1 LIGVEDEDS
10 CGRSE
15 LGETPQE
22 QSDEEAHQPP
32 AESEVLHGNQ
42 QRYIKPTSKKPSKIG
57 FHTLVMFYPSEHI
70 LNIWYIRRG
79 KNNEQ
84 KKRNHV

>member
-1 LIGVEDEDS
+1 LECETKTPAGRVAYVRS
-10 CGRSE
+10 RRSE
-15 LGETPQE
+15 R
-22 QSDEEAHQPP
+22 DEEAHGLPT
-32 AESEVLHGNQ
+32 ESEVFHGNQ
-42 QRYIKPTSKKPSKIG
+42 QRNIKPTSKKPSKIG